1 MSDPSLAIQNAIE
14 AALRASP
21 AISGAFSPS
30 NVRLYPLSPPT
41 PPIVPH
47 ILIGDDQ
54 VMGEDT
60 ECGAGSE
67 IAVTVH
73 VYARETTQADSR
85 TKAKTIAGAIRTT
98 LTKQLTLVGHV
109 MDDWLFED
117 IQHLTDPS
125 DLVAHSI
132 VRFTYWTTATA

>member
-1 MSDPSLAIQNAIE
+1 MSKKSLLSIPQH
-14 AALRASP
+14 
-21 AISGAFSPS
+21 GQ
-30 NVRLYPLSPPT
+30 RLS
-41 PPIVPH
+41 
-47 ILIGDDQ
+47 
-54 VMGEDT
+54 
-60 ECGAGSE
+60 
-67 IAVTVH
+67 
-73 VYARETTQADSR
+73 
-85 TKAKTIAGAIRTT
+85 IAGAIRTT